1 MVSLNVRRLSTE
13 TCTLDLFFSA
23 HLHTALLN
31 LRNEHLIFHVT
42 LLSID
47 YTEGAGNGY

>member
-1 MVSLNVRRLSTE
+1 MVSLNVRRLRAE
-13 TCTLDLFFSA
+13 KCTLDLLKKF
-23 HLHTALLN
+23 LHMLLN

>member
-1 MVSLNVRRLSTE
+1 MVSLNVRRLRVE
-13 TCTLDLFFSA
+13 KCTLDLLNFF
-23 HLHTALLN
+23 LHMLLN

-47 YTEGAGNGY
+47 YTKGAGNG